1 MRFKSPLIAIPVA
14 GVLALSACGGSGSD
28 SDATAQNSQ
37 NQSLGNTGD
46 GKDATAKGPVTIAGA
61 QKGGTVTVLTLTG
74 ITTTMD
80 PSEIYYTDTSSI
92 FSSLIGRS
100 LTQYKYDPKTKNMI
114 LVPDLATDLGQ
125 HNDNYTKW
133 TFTIRDGVKWG
144 ENGQPVTAQDVAWG
158 MTRCMDAATFP
169 TGACQYYSNGYFKG
183 GADYKGPYTSK
194 EKPGT
199 IFKAIKVNGNE
210 ITITMDKPFPDMPY
224 WGTFAANGPV
234 PTDPKVSDPKTYKK
248 HPWSTGPYMIDKFS
262 LSKELVLKRN
272 PYWDPATDPAR
283 TQYPDGYDFKLQT
296 PTEKI
301 DQILLADT
309 GDGQT
314 TLTYDDLLA
323 PDFQQ
328 MKQKAPDRLTLGGSP
343 CTYYWAPDNRKI
355 TDKRIREALSWAYPY
370 KNVILAGG
378 LIPNVNAIPATN
390 LMPPGLPGRTEYN
403 VTGREGFDSDPA
415 KSKALLK
422 QANAMG
428 YEIKFLFRTDDPI
441 SVKGKDAI
449 VRGLTEGGFK
459 ATPVPTTTA
468 NYVAA
473 RDNTKY
479 DINVRSA
486 GWCSDW
492 PSGSSWLPTV
502 LGSTNPD
509 KTKSFGANYSAFG
522 NKNADAQMDAIQRMP
537 LEDQAAAWNN
547 LDKQIAQK
555 YFPLFTT
562 YYTGIAQAH
571 GSRIMGDN
579 DDNTVGMPTW
589 KDIWIKQ

>member
-1 MRFKSPLIAIPVA
+1 MRFKSPLIAISAV
-14 GVLALSACGGSGSD
+14 GVLALSACGGSGSN
-28 SDATAQNSQ
+28 SEGDAQASQNSQ
-37 NQSLGNTGD
+37 LGNTGN
-46 GKDATAKGPVTIAGA
+46 GQDATAKGPVTISGA
-61 QKGGTVTVLTLTG
+61 QQGGTVTVLTLAG
-74 ITTTMD
+74 LTTTFD
-80 PSEIYYTDTSSI
+80 PSEIYYTDTDSI
-92 FSSLIGRS
+92 FTGLVGRS
-100 LTQYKYDPKTKNMI
+100 LTQYKYDPTSKQMI

-125 HNDNYTKW
+125 HNDNYTQW
-133 TFTIRDGVKWG
+133 TFTIRSGVKWA
-144 ENGQPVTAQDVAWG
+144 ENGAPVTAKEVAWG

-169 TGACQYYSNGYFKG
+169 TGACQYYSNVYYKG
-183 GADYKGPYTSK
+183 GANYKGPYTEK

-199 IFKAIKVNGNE
+199 IFKAIQVDGDK
-210 ITITMDKPFPDMPY
+210 ITINMAKPFPDMPY
-224 WGTFAANGPV
+224 WGTFPANGPV
-234 PTDPKVSDPKTYKK
+234 PTSGKISDPKTYKK
-248 HPWSTGPYMIDKFS
+248 HPWSTGPYMIKTFN
-262 LSKELVLKRN
+262 LSKELVLVRN
-272 PYWDPATDPAR
+272 PNWDPKTDPAR

-296 PTEKI
+296 QSEKI
-301 DQILLADT
+301 DQILLADS

-323 PDFQQ
+323 PDYQQ
-328 MKQKAPDRLTLGGSP
+328 MLQKAPDRLTLGGSP

-355 TDKRIREALSWAYPY
+355 KDKKVREALSWAYPY
-370 KNVILAGG
+370 KNAILAAG
-378 LIPNVNAIPATN
+378 LIPGVNAIPSSN
-390 LMPPGLPGRTEYN
+390 LMPPGVPGRKAYN
-403 VTGREGFDSDPA
+403 VTGRQGFNTDPA

-428 YEIKFLFRTDDPI
+428 YEIKFLFRTDDPV
-441 SVKGKDAI
+441 SVKTKDAL

-473 RDNTKY
+473 RDNTNE

-492 PSGSSWLPTV
+492 PSGSTWMPPV

-509 KTKSFGANYSAFG
+509 QSHSFGSNYAAFS
-522 NKNADAQMDAIQRMP
+522 NKASDTQMDAIQKMP
-537 LEDQAAAWNN
+537 LEDQADAWNA
-547 LDKQIAQK
+547 LDKKIAQK

>member
-28 SDATAQNSQ
+28 SGTDAQNSQ
-37 NQSLGNTGD
+37 NANIGNTGD
-46 GKDATAKGPVTIAGA
+46 GKDATAQGPVTIPGA

-74 ITTTMD
+74 LTTTMD
-80 PSEIYYTDTSSI
+80 PSEIYYTDTNSI
-92 FSSLIGRS
+92 FTGLIGRS
-100 LTQYKYDPKTKNMI
+100 LTQYKYDPKSKQMI
-114 LVPDLATDLGQ
+114 LVPDLATDLGKA
-125 HNDNYTKW
+125 NDSYTKW

-158 MTRCMDAATFP
+158 MSRCMDSATFP
-169 TGACQYYSNGYFKG
+169 TGACPYYANAYYKG
-183 GADYKGPYTSK
+183 GADYKGVYTLK
-194 EKPGT
+194 QKPGT
-199 IFKAIKVNGNE
+199 LFKAITVNGNS
-210 ITITMDKPFPDMPY
+210 ITIKMDKPFPDMPY
-224 WGTFAANGPV
+224 WGTFPANGPV
-234 PTDPKVSDPKTYKK
+234 PQDPKVSDPKAYKK
-248 HPWSTGPYMIDKFS
+248 HPWSTGPYMIKDFN
-262 LSKELVLKRN
+262 LSKELTLVKN
-272 PYWDPATDPAR
+272 PYWDPKTDPAR

-296 PTEKI
+296 QSEKI
-301 DQILLADT
+301 DQIMLADT

-328 MKQKAPDRLTLGGSP
+328 MKDKAPDRLTLGGSP

-355 TDKRIREALSWAYPY
+355 TDKKVREALSWAYPY

-390 LMPPGLPGRTEYN
+390 LMPPGLPGRTPYN
-403 VTGREGFDSDPA
+403 VTGRQGFDSDPA
-415 KSKALLK
+415 KARALLK

-428 YEIKFLFRTDDPI
+428 FEIKFLFRTDDPI

-449 VRGLTEGGFK
+449 VRGLTEAGFK

-473 RDNTKY
+473 RDNTSE

-492 PSGSSWLPTV
+492 PSGSTWLPT
-502 LGSTNPD
+502 LFGSTHPD
-509 KTKSFGANYSAFG
+509 KTHSFGTNYSALG
-522 NKNADAQMDAIQRMP
+522 KKSLDSAMDAIQKQP
-537 LEDQAAAWNN
+537 LDQQADAWNA

-555 YFPLFTT
+555 YFPVFTT

-579 DDNTVGMPTW
+579 DDNTLGMPTW
-589 KDIWIKQ
+589 KDIWVKQ